1 MNDHDT
7 TVKTSRGQT
16 MRYNMEKLGSALG
29 LPDRLFLLRDKG
41 EEAYPYL
48 RAFLGDTP
56 EGQPLVLVFPANQL
70 VDASFADESIVRL
83 GRELVDGEF
92 GQRCLLLEEL
102 TEDSVHN
109 IEAAI
114 HLQNLKLAFLAVESS
129 GGWRTIGHLEPSL
142 QEVLEILA
150 RRDCLTTVRLAE
162 LLGLAVNTASNRLK
176 RLYDQH
182 LVRREHEISGTGL
195 QYIYYFWNWK
205 ED

>member
-1 MNDHDT
+1 MH
-7 TVKTSRGQT
+7 
-16 MRYNMEKLGSALG
+16 YNMKKLHAALG

-41 EEAYPYL
+41 GEAYPLL
-48 RAFLGDTP
+48 RALLEEIP

-92 GQRCLLLEEL
+92 GQRCLLLEGL

-129 GGWRTIGHLEPSL
+129 GEWRTIGHLEPSL

-150 RRDCLTTVRLAE
+150 RRDRLTTVELAD
-162 LLGLAVNTASNRLK
+162 LLNLAVNTASNRLK
-176 RLYDQH
+176 RLYDQR
-182 LVRREHEISGTGL
+182 LVRREHEISETGL
-195 QYIYYFWNWK
+195 QYIYYFWSWTA
-205 ED
+205 E